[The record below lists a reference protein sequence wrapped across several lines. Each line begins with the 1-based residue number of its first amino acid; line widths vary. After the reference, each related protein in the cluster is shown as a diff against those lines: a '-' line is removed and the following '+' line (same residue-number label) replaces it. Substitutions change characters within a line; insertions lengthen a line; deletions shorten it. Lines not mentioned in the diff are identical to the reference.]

1 MPYIEAKM
9 SFELNDS
16 QKDNLHKKL
25 EDVISGAF
33 SKPKSYIM
41 TNIEDSQRLYM
52 AGSRI
57 DKGAYISI
65 SLLGSASK
73 SACQT
78 ATQEICDIL
87 KTDLGVDTSKVY
99 ITYHPA
105 DLWGH
110 DGYMF

>member
-9 SFELNDS
+9 SFELNDI

-41 TNIEDSQRLYM
+41 TNIKDSQRLYM
-52 AGSRI
+52 AGNRI

-65 SLLGSASK
+65 SLLGLASK

-78 ATQEICDIL
+78 ATQEICESL

>member
-9 SFELNDS
+9 SFKLEDA

-25 EDVISGAF
+25 EDVISGTF

-73 SACQT
+73 SACQA

-87 KTDLGVDTSKVY
+87 RTDLGVDTSKVY
-99 ITYHPA
+99 ITYHPS

>member
-9 SFELNDS
+9 SFKLEYA

-41 TNIEDSQRLYM
+41 TSIEDATTLYM
-52 AGSRI
+52 GGNRVE
-57 DKGAYISI
+57 KGAYISVK
-65 SLLGSASK
+65 SLGSISK

-78 ATQEICDIL
+78 ATQAICNIL
-87 KTDLGVDTSKVY
+87 SADLGVDTSKVY
-99 ITYHPA
+99 ITYHPS

>member
-1 MPYIEAKM
+1 MPYIDAKI
-9 SFELNDS
+9 SFKLDDT

-25 EDVISGAF
+25 EDVISATF

-41 TNIEDSQRLYM
+41 TNIEDSKRLYM
-52 AGSRI
+52 AGSLI

-73 SACQT
+73 SACKM
-78 ATQEICDIL
+78 ATQEICNIL
-87 KTDLGVDTSKVY
+87 QTELSIDTSKVY
-99 ITYHPA
+99 ITYHPT
-105 DLWGH
+105 DLWGY

>member
-9 SFELNDS
+9 SFKMEDV
-16 QKDNLHKKL
+16 QKDDLHKKL
-25 EDVISGAF
+25 EDVISAAF

-41 TNIEDSQRLYM
+41 TNIEDNQRLYM
-52 AGSRI
+52 AGERI
-57 DKGAYISI
+57 EKGAYISV

-73 SACQT
+73 SACQS
-78 ATQEICDIL
+78 ATKEICDIL
-87 KTDLGVDTSKVY
+87 GSDLGVDTSKVY

-105 DLWGH
+105 ELWGH

>member
-9 SFELNDS
+9 SFKLEDT
-16 QKDNLHKKL
+16 QKDDLHKKL
-25 EDVISGAF
+25 EDVISAAF

-57 DKGAYISI
+57 DKGAYISV

-73 SACQT
+73 SACQA

-87 KTDLGVDTSKVY
+87 RTDLDVDTSKVY